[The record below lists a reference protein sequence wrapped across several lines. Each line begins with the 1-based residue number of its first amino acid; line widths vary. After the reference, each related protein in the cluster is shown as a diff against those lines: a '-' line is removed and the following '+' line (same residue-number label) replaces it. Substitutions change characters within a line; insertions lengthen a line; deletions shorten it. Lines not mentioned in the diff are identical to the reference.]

1 MTDRDR
7 LVFVVASAPS
17 VVMALGLLVW
27 MAARAAL
34 HLPLWPEGAG
44 LVLPPIFGAV
54 PILSVVAA
62 LALRGQGRRRS

>member
-1 MTDRDR
+1 MTNRER

-17 VVMALGLLVW
+17 VVMALALLVW
-27 MAARAAL
+27 MAARAGL
-34 HLPLWPEGAG
+34 HLPLWPEGTG
-44 LVLPPIFGAV
+44 LTLLPIVGAV